1 MPRRTSP
8 GATRWRCA
16 GARGS
21 SDQRRSST
29 CAAARRACCPRGRC
43 WQTHK
48 MSSGRTAWE
57 KTTLTGQKAWGAPG
71 GRQGTQRRRS
81 MPDHCIGETTHTR
94 ECTGRKEEKTRGTN
108 TTERYLRPLRPAGR
122 AASLLPF
129 RFLLKTVTDE
139 DNGAVEEEES
149 QIEGKARTGTRG
161 QSGQQW
167 SLGESRSRHP
177 STGCFKQR

>member
-1 MPRRTSP
+1 M
-8 GATRWRCA
+8 ALRWSERVFRPTALFHVC
-16 GARGS
+16 GS
-21 SDQRRSST
+21 SASLLPERSLMANT
-29 CAAARRACCPRGRC
+29 QNELWTNCVGE
-43 WQTHK
+43 
-48 MSSGRTAWE
+48 TA
-57 KTTLTGQKAWGAPG
+57 LTGPKAWGAPG

-139 DNGAVEEEES
+139 VNGAVEEEES

>member
-1 MPRRTSP
+1 M
-8 GATRWRCA
+8 ALRWSERVFRPTALFHVC
-16 GARGS
+16 GS
-21 SDQRRSST
+21 SASLLPERSLMANT
-29 CAAARRACCPRGRC
+29 QNELWTNCVGE
-43 WQTHK
+43 
-48 MSSGRTAWE
+48 TA
-57 KTTLTGQKAWGAPG
+57 LTGQKAWGAPG

-139 DNGAVEEEES
+139 VNGAVEEEES
-149 QIEGKARTGTRG
+149 QMGGTTQTGTRG